1 MEPLLE
7 DNSEVVVELLKD
19 SIFNDIDSLVRH
31 YYIIIMIRTLYFHF
45 QDFKWNCFLFLEFN
59 LF

>member
-31 YYIIIMIRTLYFHF
+31 IIMIRPLYFHF

>member
-31 YYIIIMIRTLYFHF
+31 TIMIRPLYFHF
-45 QDFKWNCFLFLEFN
+45 QDFK
-59 LF
+59 